1 MGKTVRVALIIAAAA
16 MVSSLAPKEAFAQG

>member
-16 MVSSLAPKEAFAQG
+16 VVSSLAPREAFAQG